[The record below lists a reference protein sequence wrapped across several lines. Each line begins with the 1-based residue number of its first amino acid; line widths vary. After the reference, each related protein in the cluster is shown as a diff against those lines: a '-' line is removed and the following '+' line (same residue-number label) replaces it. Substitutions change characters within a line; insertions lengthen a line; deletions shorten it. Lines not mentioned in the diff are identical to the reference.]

1 MYIEIGA
8 FRDFLVINGFG
19 PEKTLIHFDS
29 EYKMYY
35 DLAFQDGTC
44 ESNLLIKFALG
55 LSPGNSVEILNA
67 FCSCLLS

>member
-1 MYIEIGA
+1 MGA

-29 EYKMYY
+29 ECKMYY
-35 DLAFQDGTC
+35 DLAFQEGTY
-44 ESNLLIKFALG
+44 ESNILIKFALG